1 MMPKN
6 ELEEIRV
13 KLFNAEDNRDWKLYE
28 ALLSQDIE
36 WISYGPPRRKTAV
49 ERAECV
55 KTMVKAYQNLS
66 AKFEVLNMVSDL
78 EKGMVMAELQILSR
92 RSVDVFK
99 FEDGLIRREREYYD
113 DILWLESQV
122 KSWNLNWRRGIE
134 T

>member
-13 KLFNAEDNRDWKLYE
+13 KLFNAENNRDWKLYE

-36 WISYGPPRRKTAV
+36 WISFGPPPPRRKTAV

-66 AKFEVLNMVSDL
+66 AKFGVLDMVSDL
-78 EKGMVMAELQILSR
+78 EKDTIQMSLSDMEKELLKKQ
-92 RSVDVFK
+92 
-99 FEDGLIRREREYYD
+99 GERM
-113 DILWLESQV
+113 S
-122 KSWNLNWRRGIE
+122 G
-134 T
+134 

>member
-13 KLFNAEDNRDWKLYE
+13 KLFNAENNRDWKLYE

-36 WISYGPPRRKTAV
+36 WISFGPPPRRKTAV

-66 AKFEVLNMVSDL
+66 AKFGVLDMVSDL
-78 EKGMVMAELQILSR
+78 EKDTIQMSLSDIEKELLKKQ
-92 RSVDVFK
+92 
-99 FEDGLIRREREYYD
+99 GERM
-113 DILWLESQV
+113 S
-122 KSWNLNWRRGIE
+122 G
-134 T
+134 